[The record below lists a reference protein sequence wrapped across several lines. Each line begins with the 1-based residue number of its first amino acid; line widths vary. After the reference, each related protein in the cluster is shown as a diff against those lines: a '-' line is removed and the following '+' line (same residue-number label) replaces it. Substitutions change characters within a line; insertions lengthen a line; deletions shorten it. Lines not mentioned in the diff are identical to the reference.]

1 MMGQGLF
8 DRVASIWRQLIEG
21 YGMRLHM
28 EDIVAEGDLV
38 AVRYTETGTFKA
50 AAFGREPTG
59 KSYQLVAME
68 LFEIEVERSRDAGEP
83 GTPPRKRVN
92 LGFPRLSS
100 GVARSQ
106 TPDPQEGLRLSRQ
119 NSCRGPM
126 PGLRPGNVGSARC
139 RSANVRF
146 WAERLPVRR

>member
-1 MMGQGLF
+1 
-8 DRVASIWRQLIEG
+8 
-21 YGMRLHM
+21 
-28 EDIVAEGDLV
+28 
-38 AVRYTETGTFKA
+38 
-50 AAFGREPTG
+50 
-59 KSYQLVAME
+59 
-68 LFEIEVERSRDAGEP
+68 VERSRDAGEP

-139 RSANVRF
+139 PSTNVRF